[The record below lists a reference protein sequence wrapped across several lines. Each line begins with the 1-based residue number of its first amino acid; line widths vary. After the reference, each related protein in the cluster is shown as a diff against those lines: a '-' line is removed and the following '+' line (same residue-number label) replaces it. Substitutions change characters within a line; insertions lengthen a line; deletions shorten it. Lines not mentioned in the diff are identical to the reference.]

1 MSVPNVPPTPPRQPR
16 SPIATALLLI
26 FGLLLLAPGVCSVI
40 FIREYM
46 YMRSLYPNGIP
57 HQAYMGSDIWVL
69 WVISFIISA
78 GGIGLII
85 YAFRRYRTSGTP

>member
-1 MSVPNVPPTPPRQPR
+1 MSVPQVPSTPPRQPR
-16 SPIATALLLI
+16 SAIATALLLI
-26 FGLLLLAPGVCSVI
+26 AGLLLLAPGVCSVI

-46 YMRSLYPNGIP
+46 YMRSIYPDGIP
-57 HQAYMGSDIWVL
+57 AGAYMGSDIWVL

-85 YAFRRYRTSGTP
+85 SAFRWYRTARTP